1 VYYLIET
8 IKAPG
13 PAGFDEAEQ
22 TARCAVEIYGDLGFR
37 EDVDGLAISL
47 NELASILVAN
57 ARLDDATKNWDP
69 SQLDRVRLNQ
79 NRIFT
84 HYYAGKLQDGI
95 ALAQSS
101 NKEKAVG
108 DKHVDFA
115 MAQTTLGGASFT
127 RIAMPRPYSIIG
139 DGG

>member
-1 VYYLIET
+1 
-8 IKAPG
+8 
-13 PAGFDEAEQ
+13 
-22 TARCAVEIYGDLGFR
+22 
-37 EDVDGLAISL
+37 VDGLAISL

-57 ARLDDATKNWDP
+57 ARLEDATKNWDP

-108 DKHVDFA
+108 DKHVDVA
-115 MAQTTLGGASFT
+115 MAQATLGAGLVYAH
-127 RIAMPRPYSIIG
+127 RDAEALLHHRRRRLKAKCARRG
-139 DGG
+139 DLPNLRSNTLQRR